1 MLRTAMML
9 LIAISLGGC
18 YYLQA
23 ARGQWQVLHGKAP
36 IATVIEDAQTPP
48 ELARRLAVVAE
59 ARRFAVDELGLPDN
73 ASYTT
78 YSDIGR
84 DYVVWNVFA
93 TPEFSVQ
100 PKAWCFPVAGCVNY
114 RGYFSR
120 EAAQREAGR
129 LEARGFDVAVGGVTA
144 YSTLGRFDDPILS
157 SMLRWDDAELVAT
170 LFHELAHQVLYVKDD
185 SAFNESFAT
194 AVEEAGIRRWL
205 GARNDADALAAYNDA
220 RRLRRDLM
228 ALVAAVR
235 DALQAIY
242 ESDLSDDDKRRE
254 KRARLDALAAD
265 AARLM
270 QAAGREPSGWLTG
283 ELNNARLVSMTL
295 YEGRLPAFRALLAEC
310 DGAFACFYDA
320 AARLAD
326 LDAAQR
332 SERLDALAGSESMS
346 P

>member
-1 MLRTAMML
+1 MLRTAMIL
-9 LIAISLGGC
+9 LIAMSLGGC

-23 ARGQWQVLHGKAP
+23 ARGQWQVLRGKEP
-36 IATVIEDAQTPP
+36 IETVIGDAQTPP

-59 ARRFAVDELGLPDN
+59 ARRFAVEELGLPDN

-93 TPEFSVQ
+93 APEFSMQ

-120 EAAQREAGR
+120 DAAQREAGR

-157 SMLRWDDAELVAT
+157 SMLRWDDTELVAT

-185 SAFNESFAT
+185 STFNESFAT
-194 AVEEAGIRRWL
+194 AVEEAGMLRWL
-205 GARNDADALAAYNDA
+205 GARNDLAALTAYDDA
-220 RRLRRDLM
+220 RRLQQDLVT
-228 ALVAAVR
+228 LVAGVR
-235 DALQAIY
+235 GSLQAMY
-242 ESDLSDDDKRRE
+242 DSDRSEDDKRRE
-254 KRARLDALAAD
+254 KRTRLDALAAD

-270 QAAGREPSGWLTG
+270 RAAGREPSGWLTG

-295 YEGRLPAFRALLAEC
+295 YEGRLPAFRALLARC
-310 DGAFACFYDA
+310 DGAFACFYAA

-332 SERLDALAGSESMS
+332 NERLDALAGSEPVS